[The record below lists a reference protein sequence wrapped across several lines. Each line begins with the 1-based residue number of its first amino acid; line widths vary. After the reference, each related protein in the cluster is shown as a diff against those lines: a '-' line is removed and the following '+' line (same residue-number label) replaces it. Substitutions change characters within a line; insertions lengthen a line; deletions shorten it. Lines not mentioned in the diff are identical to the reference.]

1 MNTELNTR
9 VLLRSDTTANWNTNK
24 SKVLLKGEVGIEF
37 FTNGEV
43 KIKIGDGTTTW
54 ENLSYFNDEIK
65 LSGDGKSI
73 EIDSDGTVKVYGFD
87 TAETGAQPR
96 KKADGSIEWVKPD
109 TTTVEGIQVAVS
121 GLQSDVS
128 TLQSDVSGL
137 KSNVSTLQS
146 NVSTIQS
153 DVSGLQSNVSTLQE
167 EKANASDVYKKAETY
182 SKSELDG
189 MLGGAFHY
197 KGSYTTFSAL
207 TADITNGTI
216 TPAKGDV
223 WNIQTA
229 GGTDYSGVSI
239 KAGDNVAYNGSGWDV
254 LSGTVDLSAYATKSE
269 LDNKVDKV
277 EGSRL
282 ITSEEASKLAGIEAG
297 ADVNLIEGVQING
310 TDLSISGKKVNIP
323 LGSSTPGVVISSDAE
338 NKVKIGSD
346 GSMSLN
352 SVNVNKLVQT
362 VGDILILN
370 GGSAS

>member
-73 EIDSDGTVKVYGFD
+73 EINSDGTVKVYGFD

-109 TTTVEGIQVAVS
+109 TTTVEGIQAAVS

-128 TLQSDVSGL
+128 TLQSD
-137 KSNVSTLQS
+137 
-146 NVSTIQS
+146 
-153 DVSGLQSNVSTLQE
+153 VSTLQE

-216 TPAKGDV
+216 TPSKGDV

-282 ITSEEASKLAGIEAG
+282 ITSEEANKLAGIEAG

-338 NKVKIGSD
+338 NKVKIESD

-362 VGDILILN
+362 AGDILILN

>member
-9 VLLRSDTTANWNTNK
+9 VLLRSDTTANWNANK

-37 FTNGEV
+37 FPNGEV

-73 EIDSDGTVKVYGFD
+73 EIDSDGIVKVYGFD
-87 TAETGAQPR
+87 TAEVGAQPR

-121 GLQSDVS
+121 GLQS
-128 TLQSDVSGL
+128 
-137 KSNVSTLQS
+137 
-146 NVSTIQS
+146 
-153 DVSGLQSNVSTLQE
+153 NVSTLQE
-167 EKANASDVYKKAETY
+167 EKANASDVYKKTETY

-189 MLGGAFHY
+189 VLGGAFHY

-282 ITSEEASKLAGIEAG
+282 ITSEEANKLAGIEAG

-323 LGSSTPGVVISSDAE
+323 LGSSTPGVVISSDVE

>member
-73 EIDSDGTVKVYGFD
+73 EINPDGTVKVYGFD

-128 TLQSDVSGL
+128 TLQ
-137 KSNVSTLQS
+137 
-146 NVSTIQS
+146 
-153 DVSGLQSNVSTLQE
+153 E
-167 EKANASDVYKKAETY
+167 EKANASDVYKKTETY

-282 ITSEEASKLAGIEAG
+282 ITSEEANKLAGIEAG

-338 NKVKIGSD
+338 NKVKIGPD